1 MIPIFPF
8 IVDSL
13 NSIYSIHA
21 ALQTPNKASLNPE
34 LATGMKSPESN
45 YALAWKLAKDQRNV
59 FSPL

>member
-45 YALAWKLAKDQRNV
+45 YALA
-59 FSPL
+59 